1 MYADAVCL
9 LVRASFQVHLSE
21 ESQSSLFCGSYGRV
35 HINHQPFY
43 TNNYLAS
50 KYKSEFR
57 TGNYV
62 NATSWKDFTYSLPSV
77 RNMVM
82 NVVAIFSFCLLS

>member
-1 MYADAVCL
+1 
-9 LVRASFQVHLSE
+9 
-21 ESQSSLFCGSYGRV
+21 V

-43 TNNYLAS
+43 TNIYLAS
-50 KYKSEFR
+50 KYKSELR
-57 TGNYV
+57 TGNSENV
-62 NATSWKDFTYSLPSV
+62 MSWKDFTYSLPSV